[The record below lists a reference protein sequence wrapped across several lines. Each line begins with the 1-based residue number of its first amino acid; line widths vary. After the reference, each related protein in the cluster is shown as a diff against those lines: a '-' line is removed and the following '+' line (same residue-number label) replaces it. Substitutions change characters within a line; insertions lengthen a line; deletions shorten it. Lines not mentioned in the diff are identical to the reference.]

1 MQTKPQEWKEKKDT
15 TTKETEFLNRFLVFR
30 VQLVSHFLLL
40 WRFLEDFL
48 TTTDFSVPLRGISSM
63 INCNGY
69 FTTFNHE
76 TTQEAS
82 QSTECFPLSLLLSH
96 ARTAL
101 SLSLSLTHA
110 RTHTHSQFDT
120 KIALGKKQLIWWAVL
135 LLTPPYEPKLTY
147 KWSNSKH
154 L

>member
-82 QSTECFPLSLLLSH
+82 QSTECFPLSLSLSH

-101 SLSLSLTHA
+101 SLSLSLTHT
-110 RTHTHSQFDT
+110 RTHTHSHTHSSIRKSLLEKSNWFGGQGFSSPHPT
-120 KIALGKKQLIWWAVL
+120 KTDLQMEQL
-135 LLTPPYEPKLTY
+135 
-147 KWSNSKH
+147 
-154 L
+154 